1 MYFGKSQGI
10 NPDTFGAINESAGL
24 TDSELQAIKEAEVSA
39 AQLQGDPSVG
49 FAEQGC
55 IDEAAIFEASLV
67 QDLERMNDE
76 DRKAYM
82 ESALFQKMV
91 QEGVVGRNA
100 IVRLSRQA
108 DMDRRIHL
116 LCLQMGKENNDA
128 DWEALRKNRIKERQL
143 LDKLY
148 KKYGNR
154 VKRQAAVSQKRIAK
168 LNPKAFNLNAPIR

>member
-1 MYFGKSQGI
+1 MYFGKTQGT
-10 NPDTFGAINESAGL
+10 NPDTFGTIQETAGL
-24 TDSELQAIKEAEVSA
+24 TDTEIQAIKEAEASA

-55 IDEAAIFEASLV
+55 IDEAAVFEASIV
-67 QDLERMNDE
+67 QECERMNDA

-82 ESALFQKMV
+82 ESDLFQQFV
-91 QEGVVGRNA
+91 QEGVVGRKA
-100 IVRLSRQA
+100 VVRLSRQA

-128 DWEALRKNRIKERQL
+128 DWEALRKNRINERRL
-143 LDKLY
+143 LNKLY
-148 KKYGNR
+148 NKYGNR